1 MKKSEKEDRIRKMA
15 EEYAS
20 RNFCEDTDKLFNE
33 PYDKAM
39 VRYAGILEK
48 FAKDC
53 IEHQW
58 ISLGERYPEDGEHIM
73 LCYQSFFN
81 GWRLTIHTKEWYRK
95 ELGFVGGCVKPQ
107 DVIAWMPIPPVN
119 L

>member
-1 MKKSEKEDRIRKMA
+1 MKKSEKVGRIRKMA

-20 RNFCEDTDKLFNE
+20 RNIVKDISKLYRE
-33 PYDKAM
+33 SHDKAL

-58 ISLGERYPEDGEHIM
+58 ISLEERYPENREDIM
-73 LCYQSFFN
+73 LCYQTFFE
-81 GWRLTIHTKEWYRK
+81 GRWLTIHTTERYDKDM
-95 ELGFVGGCVKPQ
+95 GFMGGNVKPEN
-107 DVIAWMPIPPVN
+107 VIAWMPIPPIN

>member
-1 MKKSEKEDRIRKMA
+1 MEETSKVDRIRKMA

-20 RNFCEDTDKLFNE
+20 RNVVKDISKLYHE
-33 PYDKAM
+33 PYDKAS

-58 ISLGERYPEDGEHIM
+58 ISLEERYPEDGEAIM
-73 LCYQSFFN
+73 LCYQTFFD
-81 GWRLTIHTKEWYRK
+81 GRWLTIYTSDRYNKK
-95 ELGFVGGCVKPQ
+95 FGFMGGCVKPEN
-107 DVIAWMPIPPVN
+107 VIAWMPIPPIN

>member
-1 MKKSEKEDRIRKMA
+1 MKKSKKEDRIRKMA

-20 RNFCEDTDKLFNE
+20 RNFVEDTDKLFNE

-58 ISLGERYPEDGEHIM
+58 ISLEERYPEDGEHIM

-81 GWRLTIHTKEWYRK
+81 GRWLTIHTADRYYKNI
-95 ELGFVGGCVKPQ
+95 GFMGGCVNPQ
-107 DVIAWMPIPPVN
+107 DVIAWMPIPPIN